1 VSKLTYEDGHYYN
14 SPANQRGVSQEG
26 EVMRIPERCVR
37 AQASRRRQALDCDI
51 GGLAGWLVAGGGSA
65 QPGGSRYRGSP
76 TGHPDLSGI
85 WENGAG
91 IEFVRPRQRGGSLCV
106 GGCGPAPGAAP
117 PPPCPAAQA
126 AAPPRPTRPQY
137 KPEFQAKVA
146 DLTKRQ
152 VEEDPVLRCQAPGIP
167 RIGPPDK
174 IVQRAGEAVF
184 LYDVSGGFFHIVPPT
199 AARTARTSSRAFSA
213 SPSPVKGDTPR
224 RREPGFN
231 DKTWLT
237 DDGAFH
243 STDLR
248 PRAPQAW
255 RYTLEWPR
263 RSTTQKVLTG
273 PWEVPRARRL
283 TDVDLVEAAPCVDR
297 DIDHI
302 VDGSH
307 PPGESALN
315 VAKRPGWSD
324 P

>member
-1 VSKLTYEDGHYYN
+1 MLIPTIRSSVTARGDGKLLVAI
-14 SPANQRGVSQEG
+14 SA
-26 EVMRIPERCVR
+26 
-37 AQASRRRQALDCDI
+37 AL
-51 GGLAGWLVAGGGSA
+51 LAGLLPVAG
-65 QPGGSRYRGSP
+65 SP
-76 TGHPDLSGI
+76 QAPAREKPIPRLADGHPDLSGI

-91 IEFVRPRQRGGSLCV
+91 IDFVQPQQRGESLCV
-106 GGCGPAPGAAP
+106 SGCGPAPGAAP
-117 PPPCPAAQA
+117 PSPRPAAQA

-137 KPEFQAKVA
+137 RPELQAKVA

-184 LYDVSGGFFHIVPPT
+184 LYDDVSGGFFRIVPT
-199 AARTARTSSRAFSA
+199 DGRAHRKDVE
-213 SPSPVKGDTPR
+213 PSFLGESVAHWEGDTLVV
-224 RREPGFN
+224 ESQSFN

-248 PRAPQAW
+248 VVERLKRTAD
-255 RYTLEWPR
+255 TLDWTATVYD
-263 RSTTQKVLTG
+263 SKVLTE
-273 PWEVPRARRL
+273 PWEVPLRTAHL
-283 TDVDLVEAAPCVDR
+283 TDLDLVEAAPCVDQ

-307 PPGESALN
+307 HPNP
-315 VAKRPGWSD
+315 R
-324 P
+324 